1 MKQPANSA
9 SLRTSPT
16 RRGVLAGAAGLS
28 FAYAFGLPDGD
39 KAMAQTGGTVN
50 AYIRVRP
57 DNTILIYAPAP
68 EMGQAT
74 NTTLPLIIAE
84 ELDADWARVRIET
97 APVAPAYNHPVF
109 RAQFVVASITTR
121 AYWMP
126 ARTAGA
132 QARKVLM
139 DAAAARWNVPVEQL
153 TTEPG
158 TVVHAASNR
167 KLTYGEIAGFATV
180 PATLPEIK
188 PEQLKKPSDFRLIGK
203 DVARWDVPLKSTGR
217 ATYAIDVQVPGMAHA
232 VIARAPVL
240 GGGPKT
246 VNTDEIRRMP
256 GVINVVNLDQ
266 GVVVVAERIE
276 QALAARAALKI
287 EWNPAPAS
295 GYDST
300 SGLQKYLAD
309 VRDPQKTAVVGRK
322 TGEIAPALAAAART
336 LTGEYT
342 TDYAYHA
349 QMEPL
354 TCVAS
359 VTADSVEVWTGTQ
372 WPTKVKDDAAKLT
385 GVAPD
390 KIKVNM
396 LPMGGGYGRRA
407 FTEYAS
413 EAILVSKAVGR
424 PVKLMATREDDVINA
439 HCRPMTAHKVD
450 VALDA
455 AGKVTAWKHR
465 IASDL
470 VVVQLYGQARLDTQ
484 RGVDHIVMAH
494 ADVPLY
500 DVPNHQAEHVYEDS
514 GVRTAAWRGIG
525 AGPNAF
531 AIEAMVDDLA
541 RAANQDP
548 VAYRLGFLKDARPKA
563 VVQAVAEMSRWGQ
576 ARPGASL
583 GVAFT
588 RLGVPQLGEALSAL
602 VAETTLDRASGEVR
616 VTKLWCAVDVG
627 LPVQPRNIR
636 QQVEG
641 SLIWGVSASL
651 KERITF
657 KGGAVEQRNFTD
669 YPMLRLSEMP
679 EIEIRIIRSGDIP
692 MPVGELALACVTP
705 AISNAVLAMT
715 GKRLANAPFTRE
727 RVLGA
732 LRA

>member
-1 MKQPANSA
+1 MSA
-9 SLRTSPT
+9 SDKTGFNPS
-16 RRGVLAGAAGLS
+16 RRGILAGAAGLS
-28 FAYAFGLPDGD
+28 FAYAFGLHEGGE
-39 KAMAQTGGTVN
+39 AMAQTGGTVN
-50 AYIRVRP
+50 AYIRIRP

-97 APVAPAYNHPVF
+97 APVAPAFNHPIF
-109 RAQFVVASITTR
+109 RAQFVVASLTTR
-121 AYWMP
+121 AYWIP

-139 DAAAARWNVPVEQL
+139 DAAAARWGVPVSEI
-153 TTEPG
+153 TTGPS
-158 TVVHAASNR
+158 VVIHAASNR
-167 KLTYGEIAGFATV
+167 RMTYGEIAAFAAT
-180 PATLPEIK
+180 PAALPEIK
-188 PEQLKKPSDFRLIGK
+188 PEQLKKPADFRLIGK

-217 ATYAIDVQVPGMAHA
+217 ATYAIDVQVPGMVHA
-232 VIARAPVL
+232 VIARAPVMD
-240 GGGPKT
+240 GGPKT

-256 GVINVVNLDQ
+256 GVINVVNLEQ
-266 GVVVVAERIE
+266 GVAVIAERIE
-276 QALAARAALKI
+276 QALAARAALKV
-287 EWNPAPAS
+287 EWNTTPAAS
-295 GYDST
+295 YDS
-300 SGLQKYLAD
+300 GAALQKYMAD
-309 VRDPQKTAVVGRK
+309 ARDMRKEGVVGRK
-322 TGEIAPALAAAART
+322 TGEVVPALASAARIIS
-336 LTGEYT
+336 GEYT

-359 VTADSVEVWTGTQ
+359 VTADAVEIWTGTQ

-385 GVAPD
+385 GVAPE
-390 KIKVNM
+390 KVKVNM
-396 LPMGGGYGRRA
+396 QPMGGGYGRRA
-407 FTEYAS
+407 QTEYAS
-413 EAILVSKAVGR
+413 EAVLVSKAVGR

-439 HCRPMTAHKVD
+439 HCRPMTAHHLD
-450 VALDA
+450 VGLDA
-455 AGKVTAWKHR
+455 DGKVTAWRHR
-465 IASDL
+465 LAADH
-470 VVVQLYGQARLDTQ
+470 VVIQVYGKARLDAQ
-484 RGVDHIVMAH
+484 KGVDHIVMAH

-500 DVPNHQAEHVYEDS
+500 NVPNHQAEHIYEDS

-531 AIEAMVDDLA
+531 AVEAMVDDLA
-541 RAANQDP
+541 RAAGQDP
-548 VAYRLGFLKDARPKA
+548 VAYRLAFLKDARPKA
-563 VVQAVAEMSRWGQ
+563 VVQAAAEMSGWPK
-576 ARPGASL
+576 AREGAAL
-583 GVAFT
+583 GMAFT
-588 RLGVPQLGEALSAL
+588 RLGVPQLGEALAAL
-602 VAETTLDRASGEVR
+602 VAETVLDRATGVVR

-641 SLIWGVSASL
+641 SLIWGLSASL

-657 KGGAVEQRNFTD
+657 KGGAVEQRNYTD
-669 YPMLRLSEMP
+669 YPVLRMSEMP

-692 MPVGELALACVTP
+692 MPVGELGLACVTP

-727 RVLGA
+727 RVTAA